1 MCDSSISV
9 VQEKDLIKLKEI
21 VMSYKG
27 EQGGLMT
34 VLHKTQDLFG
44 YIPYEAQ
51 VVISEILDIPI
62 SEIYSV
68 ITFYAHFSLTPV
80 GEHKICLCMGTA
92 CYVKGSGKVL
102 ETIERDLGIKAGET
116 TEDGKFTIEA
126 TRCIGACGLAPVLT
140 IGGDVHGNL
149 TVSSAEEALDA
160 YIKGGNS

>member
-1 MCDSSISV
+1 MCDSKRNEV
-9 VQEKDLIKLKEI
+9 KETDLEKLKEI
-21 VMSYKG
+21 VLSYKG
-27 EQGGLMT
+27 EQGSLMS

-62 SEIYSV
+62 SEIYGV

-80 GEHKICLCMGTA
+80 GDHKICLCMGTA

-102 ETIERDLGIKAGET
+102 DTIERDLGIKAGET

-126 TRCIGACGLAPVLT
+126 TRCIGACGLAPVMSVNK
-140 IGGDVHGNL
+140 DVHGRLNN
-149 TVSSAEEALDA
+149 EEALKVIA
-160 YIKGGNS
+160 SYK

>member
-1 MCDSSISV
+1 MCKSSKNE
-9 VQEKDLIKLKEI
+9 VQEKDLEKLREVVTGLKAQPGAL
-21 VMSYKG
+21 MS
-27 EQGGLMT
+27 
-34 VLHKTQDLFG
+34 VLHKAQDIFG

-51 VVISEILDIPI
+51 VVISEILDIPV

-102 ETIERDLGIKAGET
+102 DTIERDLGIKAGET

-126 TRCIGACGLAPVLT
+126 TRCIGACGLAPVMSV
-140 IGGDVHGNL
+140 GKDVHGRLNN
-149 TVSSAEEALDA
+149 EEALKIIET
-160 YIKGGNS
+160 YK

>member
-1 MCDSSISV
+1 MCESAKNE
-9 VQEKDLIKLKEI
+9 VQEKDIAKLKEI
-21 VMSYKG
+21 VMSYRS
-27 EQGGLMT
+27 EQGALMS

-62 SEIYSV
+62 SEIYGV
-68 ITFYAHFSLTPV
+68 ITFYAHFTLTPV

-102 ETIERDLGIKAGET
+102 DTIERDLGIKAGET

-126 TRCIGACGLAPVLT
+126 TRCIGACGLAPVMSVNK
-140 IGGDVHGNL
+140 DVHGRLDN
-149 TVSSAEEALDA
+149 EQALKVIES
-160 YIKGGNS
+160 YK

>member
-1 MCDSSISV
+1 MCNSV
-9 VQEKDLIKLKEI
+9 KHEIAEQDLEKLRELVEGY
-21 VMSYKG
+21 VG
-27 EQGGLMT
+27 EQGALMS
-34 VLHKTQDLFG
+34 VLHKTQEMFG

-51 VVISEILDIPI
+51 VVISEVLDIPI
-62 SEIYSV
+62 SEIYGV

-126 TRCIGACGLAPVLT
+126 TRCIGACGLAPVMSVNQ
-140 IGGDVHGNL
+140 DVHGRL
-149 TVSSAEEALDA
+149 TNEEVLKIIEK
-160 YIKGGNS
+160 YK